1 MSAQRKQTNAHA
13 FDCMFVCVCVCVCV
27 CVRVCVRVCCAYRS
41 FFFSL
46 GEEKWL
52 NDMPWLSVS
61 RVWLCC
67 VLWRLLRA
75 ASSSEVETRSSRGS
89 KEGLP
94 KLSEEEVCAH
104 TMHACAVVKE
114 AVLLVLFCLL
124 MGKRE
129 TERQRGRETKEA
141 MKKWTRVG

>member
-1 MSAQRKQTNAHA
+1 MHSESKRMPTRLIA
-13 FDCMFVCVCVCVCV
+13 CLCVCV
-27 CVRVCVRVCCAYRS
+27 CVRVCACVCACVLCLS
-41 FFFSL
+41 VVFFSL

>member
-1 MSAQRKQTNAHA
+1 MPTRLIA
-13 FDCMFVCVCVCVCV
+13 CLCVCV
-27 CVRVCVRVCCAYRS
+27 CVRVCACVCACVLCLS
-41 FFFSL
+41 VVFFSL

-104 TMHACAVVKE
+104 TMHASAVVKE

>member
-1 MSAQRKQTNAHA
+1 MHSESKRMPTRLIA
-13 FDCMFVCVCVCVCV
+13 CLCVCV
-27 CVRVCVRVCCAYRS
+27 CVRVCACVCACVLCLS
-41 FFFSL
+41 VVFFSL

-104 TMHACAVVKE
+104 TMHASAVVKE